1 MLDKLHDTKT
11 APHLQA
17 SNVRTPQRGS
27 VGFGT
32 ALRQGQGAEAGG
44 TSLSGAA
51 STSFFRRV
59 EVIKWIFIDINGKYV
74 TSPYVQNCS
83 KPYCGYY
90 GDFMGILIPANWNHN
105 LDKNVSNWGC

>member
-17 SNVRTPQRGS
+17 SNVRTPQRGAR

-44 TSLSGAA
+44 ASLSGVT
-51 STSFFRRV
+51 STSFFFEELR
-59 EVIKWIFIDINGKYV
+59 
-74 TSPYVQNCS
+74 
-83 KPYCGYY
+83 
-90 GDFMGILIPANWNHN
+90 
-105 LDKNVSNWGC
+105 

>member
-1 MLDKLHDTKT
+1 MTQKQRHTCKRRMF
-11 APHLQA
+11 APPSEGA
-17 SNVRTPQRGS
+17 SALEPPSVKDRVRRLGELAS
-27 VGFGT
+27 VGPLPP
-32 ALRQGQGAEAGG
+32 A
-44 TSLSGAA
+44 
-51 STSFFRRV
+51 FFRRV